1 METKFHLRRHA
12 AFCLRLSELCSDELV
27 ANQLRSQAAHY
38 HQRAVWAEFD
48 IGGGAAVT
56 DTRSSRRVVRH

>member
-27 ANQLRSQAAHY
+27 ANSCDPKLPTTIREPCGPSSTS
-38 HQRAVWAEFD
+38 
-48 IGGGAAVT
+48 GAG
-56 DTRSSRRVVRH
+56 RP